1 MGSTLINQ
9 LLGEEIAKTGKT
21 SKGVTKEL
29 TSYNARL
36 GSRPYRL
43 WDMPGA
49 GDMDVPTFRT
59 LEMLGAAFQNEPIHG
74 LFLLSAKPDRMSLG
88 AQLVAT
94 LMDLSFSNPD
104 KWSSVVLVGTKS
116 DKYDPG
122 DEQNFKTDVL
132 CTFNELVKGSI
143 TKVCTCNHKDISAVQ
158 DMIELLSGEAGVG
171 DYTTHK
177 QLTSLRCSAT
187 STAFLKEPL
196 G

>member
-1 MGSTLINQ
+1 MG
-9 LLGEEIAKTGKT
+9 
-21 SKGVTKEL
+21 
-29 TSYNARL
+29 
-36 GSRPYRL
+36 
-43 WDMPGA
+43 
-49 GDMDVPTFRT
+49 

-116 DKYDPG
+116 DKYDPD

-132 CTFNELVKGSI
+132 CTFNDLVKGSI
-143 TKVCTCNHKDISAVQ
+143 TKVCTCNHKDMSAVQ

-171 DYTTHK
+171 DYTTP
-177 QLTSLRCSAT
+177 QAADIAEVFAT
-187 STAFLKEPL
+187 STAFLKEPSGATKKWNESL
-196 G
+196 RKSMQIAKCC